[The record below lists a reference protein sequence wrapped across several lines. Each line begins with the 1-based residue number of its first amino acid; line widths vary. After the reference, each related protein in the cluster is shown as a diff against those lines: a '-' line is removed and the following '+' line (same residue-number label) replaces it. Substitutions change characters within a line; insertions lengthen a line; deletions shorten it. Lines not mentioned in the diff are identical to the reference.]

1 VRVTVLAARPHAK
14 WGELH
19 GLYEST
25 GKPGTPPTIT
35 LWMRT
40 ARQKRV
46 VAFRTFLRTLLH
58 EMGHH
63 LDYTLL
69 KLGDSLHT
77 QGFYQRESHLFHQ
90 LVTDGGP
97 GMATLDE
104 QLARME
110 RTVNDYAAVV
120 ENVSDAQLT
129 KRPDPKNWSAKEV
142 VCHVRDIEESFM
154 MRFLSIMAMDDPKFL
169 PVEPDRWAVERQYQ
183 RNDVREALAALRTR
197 REETLRFLRGLKP
210 EQWERGGIHATREN
224 DLKDFVELMAWHD
237 DNTDQLKAS
246 TASRDR
252 GIGSRR
258 RAAAGTGRPP
268 APSRETT
275 LESRRLRSPVSG
287 HGVCKGST
295 RSPQRRPFMTK
306 KLRTRKA
313 LTVSLAALAMLLT
326 AGLYAVA
333 QQTMTEATR
342 DRGAAVTGGT
352 YYMLPATPRNYSMG
366 LA

>member
-1 VRVTVLAARPHAK
+1 MPFAYFERLSRRQQGIYLKSDRISAVPLPHAPALRPLVVELGAALESGDRALTESASRRLASALSRELGLPSVRVTVLAARPHAK

-25 GKPGTPPTIT
+25 GKPGMPPVIT

-110 RTVNDYAAVV
+110 RTVDDYAAAIKGVP
-120 ENVSDAQLT
+120 DAKLS
-129 KRPDPKNWSAKEV
+129 KRPDDKNWSAKEAL
-142 VCHVRDIEESFM
+142 CHVRDIEEAFM
-154 MRFLSIMAMDDPKFL
+154 MRFQSVLAMDEPKFL

-183 RNDVREALAALRTR
+183 RNDAQEALAAFKAR
-197 REETLRFLRGLKP
+197 RDETLRFLRGLKP
-210 EQWERGGIHATREN
+210 EQWARGGIHATRGKMTI
-224 DLKDFVELMAWHD
+224 KDFVELLAWHD
-237 DNTDQLKAS
+237 DNHLDQLK
-246 TASRDR
+246 
-252 GIGSRR
+252 
-258 RAAAGTGRPP
+258 RALDG
-268 APSRETT
+268 
-275 LESRRLRSPVSG
+275 
-287 HGVCKGST
+287 
-295 RSPQRRPFMTK
+295 
-306 KLRTRKA
+306 KA
-313 LTVSLAALAMLLT
+313 
-326 AGLYAVA
+326 
-333 QQTMTEATR
+333 
-342 DRGAAVTGGT
+342 
-352 YYMLPATPRNYSMG
+352 
-366 LA
+366 

>member
-1 VRVTVLAARPHAK
+1 MRMPFAYFERLSRRQQGIYLRSDKITAVPLPGAAALRPLVVELGAALESGDRALTESACQLLANGLGRALGLPPVRVTVLAARPHAK

-25 GKPGTPPTIT
+25 GKPGQPPTIT

-69 KLGDSLHT
+69 RLGDSLHT

-120 ENVSDAQLT
+120 KNVSDAQLT

-169 PVEPDRWAVERQYQ
+169 PVEPDRWAVDRQYQ
-183 RNDVREALAALRTR
+183 RNDVQEALDAFRTR

-210 EQWERGGIHATREN
+210 EQWERGGIHATRGKMT
-224 DLKDFVELMAWHD
+224 LKDFVELMAWHD
-237 DNTDQLKAS
+237 DNHLDQLK
-246 TASRDR
+246 
-252 GIGSRR
+252 
-258 RAAAGTGRPP
+258 RALDGKP
-268 APSRETT
+268 
-275 LESRRLRSPVSG
+275 
-287 HGVCKGST
+287 
-295 RSPQRRPFMTK
+295 
-306 KLRTRKA
+306 
-313 LTVSLAALAMLLT
+313 
-326 AGLYAVA
+326 
-333 QQTMTEATR
+333 
-342 DRGAAVTGGT
+342 
-352 YYMLPATPRNYSMG
+352 
-366 LA
+366 

>member
-1 VRVTVLAARPHAK
+1 MPFAYFERLSRRQQGIYLRSDKITAVPLPGAAALRPLVVGLGAALESGDRALTESACQLLANGLGRALGLPPVRVTVLAARPHAK

-25 GKPGTPPTIT
+25 GKPGQPPTIT

-69 KLGDSLHT
+69 RLGDSLHT

-120 ENVSDAQLT
+120 KNVPDAQLT
-129 KRPDPKNWSAKEV
+129 KRPDPENWSAKEV

-154 MRFLSIMAMDDPKFL
+154 MRFLSLMAMDDPKFL
-169 PVEPDRWAVERQYQ
+169 PVEPERWAVDRQYQ
-183 RNDVREALAALRTR
+183 RNDVQEALAAFKTR
-197 REETLRFLRGLKP
+197 REETLRVLRSLKP
-210 EQWERGGIHATREN
+210 EQWERGGIHATRGRMT
-224 DLKDFVELMAWHD
+224 LKDFVELMAWHD
-237 DNTDQLKAS
+237 DNHLDQLK
-246 TASRDR
+246 
-252 GIGSRR
+252 
-258 RAAAGTGRPP
+258 RALDGKP
-268 APSRETT
+268 
-275 LESRRLRSPVSG
+275 
-287 HGVCKGST
+287 
-295 RSPQRRPFMTK
+295 
-306 KLRTRKA
+306 
-313 LTVSLAALAMLLT
+313 
-326 AGLYAVA
+326 
-333 QQTMTEATR
+333 
-342 DRGAAVTGGT
+342 
-352 YYMLPATPRNYSMG
+352 
-366 LA
+366 

>member
-1 VRVTVLAARPHAK
+1 MPFAYFERLSRRQQGIYLRSDKITAVPLPGAAALRPLVVELGAALESGDRALTESACQLLANGLGRALGLPPVRVTVLAARPHAK

-25 GKPGTPPTIT
+25 GKPGTPPSIT

-120 ENVSDAQLT
+120 KNVSDAQLT

-154 MRFLSIMAMDDPKFL
+154 MRFLSIVAMDDPKFL
-169 PVEPDRWAVERQYQ
+169 PVEPDRWAGERQYQ
-183 RNDVREALAALRTR
+183 RNDVQEALAALRTR

-210 EQWERGGIHATREN
+210 EQWERGGIHATRGRMTI
-224 DLKDFVELMAWHD
+224 KDFVELMAWHD
-237 DNTDQLKAS
+237 DNHLDQLK
-246 TASRDR
+246 
-252 GIGSRR
+252 
-258 RAAAGTGRPP
+258 RALDGKP
-268 APSRETT
+268 
-275 LESRRLRSPVSG
+275 
-287 HGVCKGST
+287 
-295 RSPQRRPFMTK
+295 
-306 KLRTRKA
+306 
-313 LTVSLAALAMLLT
+313 
-326 AGLYAVA
+326 
-333 QQTMTEATR
+333 
-342 DRGAAVTGGT
+342 
-352 YYMLPATPRNYSMG
+352 
-366 LA
+366 

>member
-1 VRVTVLAARPHAK
+1 MRMPFAYFERLSRRQQGIYLRSDKITAVPLPGAAALRPLVVELGAALESGDRALTESACQLLANGLGRALGLPPVRVTVLAARPHAK

-25 GKPGTPPTIT
+25 GKPGQPPTIT

-69 KLGDSLHT
+69 RLGDSLHT

-120 ENVSDAQLT
+120 KNVSDAQLT
-129 KRPDPKNWSAKEV
+129 KRPDPRNWSAKEV

-169 PVEPDRWAVERQYQ
+169 PVEPDRWAVDRQYQ
-183 RNDVREALAALRTR
+183 RNDVQEALAAFKTR

-210 EQWERGGIHATREN
+210 EQWERGGIHAARGKMT
-224 DLKDFVELMAWHD
+224 LKDFVELMAWHD
-237 DNTDQLKAS
+237 DNHLDQLK
-246 TASRDR
+246 
-252 GIGSRR
+252 
-258 RAAAGTGRPP
+258 RALDGKP
-268 APSRETT
+268 
-275 LESRRLRSPVSG
+275 
-287 HGVCKGST
+287 
-295 RSPQRRPFMTK
+295 
-306 KLRTRKA
+306 
-313 LTVSLAALAMLLT
+313 
-326 AGLYAVA
+326 
-333 QQTMTEATR
+333 
-342 DRGAAVTGGT
+342 
-352 YYMLPATPRNYSMG
+352 
-366 LA
+366 

>member
-1 VRVTVLAARPHAK
+1 MRMPFAYFERLSRRQQGIYLRSDKITAVPLPGAAALRPLVVELGAALEGGDRALTESACQLLANGLGRALGLPPVRVTVLAARPHAK

-25 GKPGTPPTIT
+25 GKPGQPPTIT

-120 ENVSDAQLT
+120 KNVSDAQLT

-169 PVEPDRWAVERQYQ
+169 PVEPDRWAVDRQYQ
-183 RNDVREALAALRTR
+183 RNDVQEALAAFKTR
-197 REETLRFLRGLKP
+197 REETLRFLRGLKA
-210 EQWERGGIHATREN
+210 EQWERGGIHATRGRMT
-224 DLKDFVELMAWHD
+224 LKDFVELMAWHD
-237 DNTDQLKAS
+237 DNHLDQLK
-246 TASRDR
+246 
-252 GIGSRR
+252 
-258 RAAAGTGRPP
+258 RALDGKP
-268 APSRETT
+268 
-275 LESRRLRSPVSG
+275 
-287 HGVCKGST
+287 
-295 RSPQRRPFMTK
+295 
-306 KLRTRKA
+306 
-313 LTVSLAALAMLLT
+313 
-326 AGLYAVA
+326 
-333 QQTMTEATR
+333 
-342 DRGAAVTGGT
+342 
-352 YYMLPATPRNYSMG
+352 
-366 LA
+366 

>member
-1 VRVTVLAARPHAK
+1 MRMPFAYFERLSRRQQGIYLRSDKITAVPLPGAAALRPLVVELGAALESGDRALTESACQLLAKGLGRALGLPPVRVTVLAARPHAK

-25 GKPGTPPTIT
+25 GKPGQPPTIT

-69 KLGDSLHT
+69 RLGDSLHT

-120 ENVSDAQLT
+120 KNVSDAQLT
-129 KRPDPKNWSAKEV
+129 KRPDPRNWSAKEV

-169 PVEPDRWAVERQYQ
+169 PVESDRWAVDRQYQ
-183 RNDVREALAALRTR
+183 RNDVQEALAAFKTR

-210 EQWERGGIHATREN
+210 EQWERGGIHATRGRMT
-224 DLKDFVELMAWHD
+224 LKDFVELMAWHD
-237 DNTDQLKAS
+237 DNHLDQLK
-246 TASRDR
+246 
-252 GIGSRR
+252 
-258 RAAAGTGRPP
+258 RALDGKP
-268 APSRETT
+268 
-275 LESRRLRSPVSG
+275 
-287 HGVCKGST
+287 
-295 RSPQRRPFMTK
+295 
-306 KLRTRKA
+306 
-313 LTVSLAALAMLLT
+313 
-326 AGLYAVA
+326 
-333 QQTMTEATR
+333 
-342 DRGAAVTGGT
+342 
-352 YYMLPATPRNYSMG
+352 
-366 LA
+366 

>member
-1 VRVTVLAARPHAK
+1 MRMPFAYFERLSRRQQGIYLRSDKITAVPLPGAAALRPLVVELGSALESGDRAHTESACQLLANGLGRALGLPPVRVTVLAARPHAK

-25 GKPGTPPTIT
+25 GKPGQPPTIT

-69 KLGDSLHT
+69 RLGDSLHT

-120 ENVSDAQLT
+120 KNVSDAQLT

-169 PVEPDRWAVERQYQ
+169 PVEPDRWAVDRQYQ
-183 RNDVREALAALRTR
+183 RNDVQEALAAFKTR

-210 EQWERGGIHATREN
+210 EQWERGGIHATRGRMT
-224 DLKDFVELMAWHD
+224 LKDFVELMAWHD
-237 DNTDQLKAS
+237 DNHLDQLK
-246 TASRDR
+246 
-252 GIGSRR
+252 
-258 RAAAGTGRPP
+258 RALDGKP
-268 APSRETT
+268 
-275 LESRRLRSPVSG
+275 
-287 HGVCKGST
+287 
-295 RSPQRRPFMTK
+295 
-306 KLRTRKA
+306 
-313 LTVSLAALAMLLT
+313 
-326 AGLYAVA
+326 
-333 QQTMTEATR
+333 
-342 DRGAAVTGGT
+342 
-352 YYMLPATPRNYSMG
+352 
-366 LA
+366 